1 VTCSS
6 TPAPDLGA
14 ICRTALGCDVVS
26 SHPVGAGGNS
36 RVFRVEL
43 DHASTSLPR
52 RVVVKFYRRDAGDTR
67 DRLGTEFESLRFLW
81 QNNLR
86 SIPSPLAIARDRQ
99 CAIYEYIDGDPATC
113 CVLGPGDIDAA
124 VDFLRVLKQLC
135 GAPGS
140 DALPPASEACFSLS
154 DILASVDQRLERLRH
169 NPGGDPGG
177 DDVQR
182 MRWWVD
188 QVLAPLACEVS
199 EWCRDRARQA
209 SIAFDEPIGADA
221 RTLSPSDFGFHNA
234 IRRPDGALAFVD
246 FEYFGWDDPAK
257 AIVDFLLHPGMTL
270 DDRLKRR
277 FAACVQAAFAGVP
290 ALAARTRI
298 VYPLFGLKWALILLN
313 DFLPERFVPAATE
326 RRALQLGKAQ
336 TLLGRVAGEYAHN
349 PFDVRI

>member
-1 VTCSS
+1 
-6 TPAPDLGA
+6 
-14 ICRTALGCDVVS
+14 
-26 SHPVGAGGNS
+26 
-36 RVFRVEL
+36 
-43 DHASTSLPR
+43 
-52 RVVVKFYRRDAGDTR
+52 
-67 DRLGTEFESLRFLW
+67 LW
-81 QNNLR
+81 QNNVR

-99 CAIYEYIDGDPATC
+99 CAIYEYIDGVVATSG
-113 CVLGPGDIDAA
+113 VLGPEDIDAA
-124 VDFLRVLKQLC
+124 IDFLRVLKELR

-140 DALPPASEACFSLS
+140 AAFPPASEACFSLG
-154 DILASVDQRLERLRH
+154 DIVASVDRRLERLRH
-169 NPGGDPGG
+169 NPGGH

-182 MRWWVD
+182 MRRWVD
-188 QVLAPLACEVS
+188 QVLAPLASEVS

-257 AIVDFLLHPGMTL
+257 AIVDFLLHPGMML

-277 FAACVQAAFAGVP
+277 FATCAQAAFADVP
-290 ALAARTRI
+290 ALGARTTI

-336 TLLGRVAGEYAHN
+336 TLLGRLAGEYAHN
-349 PFDVRI
+349 PFGVLL